1 MEKGREKDR
10 DAKTEY
16 LIGMRATNKVFL
28 YYSVYR
34 ESQEK
39 NNCLKAITGLQ
50 GQMKRRQWMEKTNVG
65 HSFAKQGL
73 DGIFFHLVETC

>member
-50 GQMKRRQWMEKTNVG
+50 GQMKRSQ
-65 HSFAKQGL
+65 
-73 DGIFFHLVETC
+73 